1 MDVKGRATAIDVC
14 ESILREDFK
23 YNEENGTWR
32 SINRIIESLLGRTT
46 ELADVYVELHATLA
60 EQPRA
65 LSSFFD
71 VFTTTVYS
79 WNPGKIKEAREDRE
93 MLTELNVRIAKVS
106 ELLSELLSRRTEVK
120 EMSSFSSDTYY
131 HIMDVVE
138 EASEDNGLFR
148 SHVKGKLEKL
158 TYQYDL
164 KYWPSITKVVA
175 QIGIN
180 AANAVTVA
188 DDSAASAATE
198 ARRPGLADFLKAFEA
213 ELDRNRVENI
223 GFIPND
229 FSLTGSS
236 MASLVNCGLGLGVE
250 ELIEASFVK
259 RYRQRER
266 DRDRGQ
272 ELGRKMGID

>member
-1 MDVKGRATAIDVC
+1 MDVKGRFAAIDAC
-14 ESILREDFK
+14 ENILREDFK
-23 YNEENGTWR
+23 YNEAHGIWR
-32 SINRIIESLLGRTT
+32 SINRIIEGLLGRST
-46 ELADVYVELHATLA
+46 ELADVYVELHAALA

-65 LSSFFD
+65 LNSFFD

-93 MLTELNVRIAKVS
+93 KLTELNERIAKVS

-148 SHVKGKLEKL
+148 FHVKGKLERL
-158 TYQYDL
+158 TCQYDL

-175 QIGIN
+175 QIGVN
-180 AANAVTVA
+180 AASAVIVA

-223 GFIPND
+223 GFIPDD
-229 FSLTGSS
+229 FSLTDSS

-250 ELIEASFVK
+250 ELIGASFVK

-266 DRDRGQ
+266 DRDRG
-272 ELGRKMGID
+272 

>member
-14 ESILREDFK
+14 ENILREDFK

-93 MLTELNVRIAKVS
+93 KLTELNERIAKV
-106 ELLSELLSRRTEVK
+106 SELLSRRTEVK

-138 EASEDNGLFR
+138 DASEDNGLFR
-148 SHVKGKLEKL
+148 SYLKKKLDNL

-175 QIGIN
+175 QIGVN
-180 AANAVTVA
+180 AAIAATVSS
-188 DDSAASAATE
+188 DSAASAATE
-198 ARRPGLADFLKAFEA
+198 ARRPGLADFLKAFEE
-213 ELDRNRVENI
+213 ELNKNREENI
-223 GFIPND
+223 GLIPND
-229 FSLTGSS
+229 FSLTDSS
-236 MASLVNCGLGLGVE
+236 MASLVNCGLGLKIE
-250 ELIEASFVK
+250 ELIESTFVK

-266 DRDRGQ
+266 ERG
-272 ELGRKMGID
+272 

>member
-1 MDVKGRATAIDVC
+1 MDVKDRSAAIEAC
-14 ESILREDFK
+14 ENILREDFK
-23 YNEENGTWR
+23 YNEEHGIWR
-32 SINRIIESLLGRTT
+32 SINRIIEGLLGRST
-46 ELADVYVELHATLA
+46 ELADVYVELHGALA

-65 LSSFFD
+65 LKSFFD
-71 VFTTTVYS
+71 VFTTAVYS
-79 WNPGKIKEAREDRE
+79 WNPGKIKEAREDRDK
-93 MLTELNVRIAKVS
+93 LTELNVRIAKVS
-106 ELLSELLSRRTEVK
+106 ELLSELLSQRTQVK
-120 EMSSFSSDTYY
+120 EVSSFSSDTYY
-131 HIMDVVE
+131 HVMDVVE

-164 KYWPSITKVVA
+164 KYWPSISKVVA

-223 GFIPND
+223 GFIPDD
-229 FSLTGSS
+229 FFLTDSS

-272 ELGRKMGID
+272 GLDRKMGID